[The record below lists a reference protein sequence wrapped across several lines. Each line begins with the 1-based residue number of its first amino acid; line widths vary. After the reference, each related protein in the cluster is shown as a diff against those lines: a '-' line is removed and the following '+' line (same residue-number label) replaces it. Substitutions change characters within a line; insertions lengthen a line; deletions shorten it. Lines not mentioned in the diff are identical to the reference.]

1 MQLQLELVDDK
12 QHQAHSSPSDVDMK
26 TREQSAAIKKTVV
39 ETATRELVLEHACEL
54 VETFPISKE
63 KALILSVIRLWD
75 SLDSITK
82 KKVNDRIKATF
93 EVDLD
98 LLGEASEIDSKLH
111 FVYASIDRIAVI
123 EDKTCGLLFQV
134 EDELQGIWK
143 LQIAREAAFGCVAT
157 EECEVKLNMNW
168 IPF

>member
-1 MQLQLELVDDK
+1 MSSRHEILMQLQLELVDDK
-12 QHQAHSSPSDVDMK
+12 QHQVHSAPSDVDMK
-26 TREQSAAIKKTVV
+26 TREQSAAIKKTV
-39 ETATRELVLEHACEL
+39 

-82 KKVNDRIKATF
+82 KKVNDRIKAIA

-98 LLGEASEIDSKLH
+98 LIGEASEIDSKPH
-111 FVYASIDRIAVI
+111 FVYASIDRIAVNG
-123 EDKTCGLLFQV
+123 DKTCGLLFQV

-143 LQIAREAAFGCVAT
+143 LQIARETAFGCVAT